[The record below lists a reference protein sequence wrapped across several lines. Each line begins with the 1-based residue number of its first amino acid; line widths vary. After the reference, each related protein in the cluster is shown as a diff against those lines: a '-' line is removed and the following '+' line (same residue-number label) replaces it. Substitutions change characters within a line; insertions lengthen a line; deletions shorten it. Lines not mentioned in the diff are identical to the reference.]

1 MDDMPMMTPAFM
13 SGSTRPFYSMMSIL
27 LSTAFVSLVFPPAT
41 TVLDLANFRSG
52 GSWFVVR
59 GSWFVVR
66 GSWFVVRGSWFV
78 VRGSWFVVR
87 GSWFV
92 VIRSVGAILTW
103 PGEPRA
109 MLCVPHQYLSR
120 SVTRSASVSLMLPTA
135 FEYERRQPHGSRSSL
150 SLIRPCRSL
159 VGKGHLGASE
169 QDGPS

>member
-78 VRGSWFVVR
+78 VRGNKVSRCDPYVARGTPCHAVR
-87 GSWFV
+87 
-92 VIRSVGAILTW
+92 T
-103 PGEPRA
+103 
-109 MLCVPHQYLSR
+109 
-120 SVTRSASVSLMLPTA
+120 ASVPLPFCDA
-135 FEYERRQPHGSRSSL
+135 ISFCFPDAAHCL
-150 SLIRPCRSL
+150 
-159 VGKGHLGASE
+159 
-169 QDGPS
+169 